1 VKSAGADLGFAVDPD
16 VDRLALVD
24 GDGRAL
30 SEEMTLVL
38 ALDFLLAKTPGPV
51 AVNLSTTG
59 LIEKVAAKHGC
70 EVFRTPVGEANV
82 VETILREGCV
92 IGGEGNGGVIYPT
105 IHAGRDALVGIA
117 MILQGLAERG
127 GTLAEWVATLPP
139 VVMVKTKVAADD
151 LPQGEGLRAVLQ
163 GLGAGEIDDRDGLK
177 WTGTGG
183 WVHVRPSNTEPVVRI
198 IAEAQDEGAAVEL
211 INKVKKGL

>member
-1 VKSAGADLGFAVDPD
+1 MDPAHPTELDPEPTPAHLTELCDLVKSSAADLGLAVDPD

-24 GDGRAL
+24 GEGRAL

-38 ALDFLLAKTPGPV
+38 ALDFLLARTPGPV

-59 LIEKVAAKHGC
+59 LIETVAAKHGC

-82 VETILREGCV
+82 VEAILREGCV

-117 MILQGLAERG
+117 MVLQGIAESGKSLAD
-127 GTLAEWVATLPP
+127 LVAALPP
-139 VVMVKTKVAADD
+139 VSYTHLT
-151 LPQGEGLRAVLQ
+151 LP
-163 GLGAGEIDDRDGLK
+163 
-177 WTGTGG
+177 T
-183 WVHVRPSNTEPVVRI
+183 S
-198 IAEAQDEGAAVEL
+198 
-211 INKVKKGL
+211 